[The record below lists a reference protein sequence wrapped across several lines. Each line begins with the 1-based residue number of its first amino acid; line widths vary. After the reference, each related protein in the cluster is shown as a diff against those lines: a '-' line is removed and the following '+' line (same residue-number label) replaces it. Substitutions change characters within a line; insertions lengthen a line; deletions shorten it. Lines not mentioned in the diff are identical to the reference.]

1 MQRVGD
7 GKEGIARDRRVG
19 GREGTLQAKREGA
32 RQQCRL
38 NSVNF
43 NQSELYDYSIY
54 SGAIGLFLEK

>member
-19 GREGTLQAKREGA
+19 GREGTL
-32 RQQCRL
+32 QCRL